1 MEHVYLQ
8 RLSEHT
14 GCASA
19 LLMMSVSLCRALVP
33 RVNAG
38 GNINAYFGTK
48 DGVLRALSVLVFQ
61 VTGFSG

>member
-1 MEHVYLQ
+1 
-8 RLSEHT
+8 
-14 GCASA
+14 
-19 LLMMSVSLCRALVP
+19 MMPVSFCRALVP

-48 DGVLRALSVLVFQ
+48 DGVLQTLSVHVFQ

>member
-1 MEHVYLQ
+1 MYLQ

-19 LLMMSVSLCRALVP
+19 LLMMPVSFCRALVP

-48 DGVLRALSVLVFQ
+48 DGVLQTLSVHVFQ